1 MKVTAILACHNRRAS
16 TLECLD
22 SYFAQVVDDAL
33 ELDAVLVDDGSTDGT
48 GEAVRD
54 RFPQTHVVAGSGDLF
69 WAGGMEVAER
79 VAVAEDPDYLLW
91 LNDDVI
97 LDPGALTKLI
107 QTESLGPGAC
117 IAVGAL
123 RDPATGELTYSG
135 LRRRGLHP
143 LRMDRVAPADEPVEI
158 DTFNGNVVLVSHS
171 ARRKIGPIDGAMG
184 HAAADFDYGFRAK
197 HAGVQPFLAPGTVG
211 TCARNKGERPWVDQS
226 LPLRQRLRL
235 LLGPKGLPPRARAR
249 YLIRHGGPAWFVFW
263 LAPYVREVPSSVH
276 PSDSRAIEGSRQ
288 SRE

>member
-158 DTFNGNVVLVSHS
+158 DTFNGNVVLVPHS

-184 HAAADFDYGFRAK
+184 HAAADLDYGFRAK
-197 HAGVQPFLAPGTVG
+197 RCGGAALPCSRHRWNLCPEQRRKAVGRSISSAQTTAPPS
-211 TCARNKGERPWVDQS
+211 ARSQGSASPRESAIPHPPR
-226 LPLRQRLRL
+226 RARLVC
-235 LLGPKGLPPRARAR
+235 LLGCT
-249 YLIRHGGPAWFVFW
+249 
-263 LAPYVREVPSSVH
+263 VR
-276 PSDSRAIEGSRQ
+276 SRGSLECA
-288 SRE
+288 SL

>member
-1 MKVTAILACHNRRAS
+1 MKVTGILACHNRRAS
-16 TLECLD
+16 TLACLD

-107 QTESLGPGAC
+107 RTESLGPSAC
-117 IAVGAL
+117 IAAGAL

-135 LRRRGLHP
+135 LRRRGPHP
-143 LRMDRVAPADEPVEI
+143 LRMDRVTPADEPIEI
-158 DTFNGNVVLVSHS
+158 DTFNGNVVLVSRS
-171 ARRKIGPIDGAMG
+171 ARRTIGPIDGAMG
-184 HAAADFDYGFRAK
+184 HAAADLDYGFRAK
-197 HAGVQPFLAPGTVG
+197 RAGVQPFLVPGTVG
-211 TCARNKGERPWVDQS
+211 TCSRNKGERPWVDQS

-263 LAPYVREVPSSVH
+263 LAPYLREVPSTVH
-276 PSDSRAIEGSRQ
+276 PSDSRAIEGSRR